1 MTMKNTKHMDLSL
14 SVLLF
19 TGTLLTSCAEPREQA
34 TFTPSASPSATT
46 ESPVATCDSLA
57 VPNSFQD
64 DVNNAAQKSGLEPS
78 VIAAIITVQSNW
90 QEDAVAPVDDSRGI
104 ALTSLEV
111 WEEYGQ
117 GNILNGH
124 DHIRTLGVYL
134 KHLAD
139 TLEGRHGIGAD
150 DTDLVI
156 AAHIA
161 GETAVLNAG
170 EVPAIPEVR
179 TYVNKVKTY
188 AQQIKSCAK
197 DPS

>member
-1 MTMKNTKHMDLSL
+1 MTKKTKKMALSL
-14 SVLLF
+14 SVLLLA
-19 TGTLLTSCAEPREQA
+19 GTLLTSCVEPRDQA
-34 TFTPSASPSATT
+34 TFSPSPSNSVAA
-46 ESPVATCDSLA
+46 ESPVPTCESLK
-57 VPNSFQD
+57 VPQSFQD
-64 DVNNAAQKSGLEPS
+64 DVNSAARKSGLEPS

-90 QEDAVAPVDDSRGI
+90 QEDAVSPVGSRGI
-104 ALTSLEV
+104 ALTSVEV
-111 WEEYGQ
+111 WKEHGQ

-139 TLEGRHGIGAD
+139 TLKGRQGVGAD
-150 DTDLVI
+150 YTDLVI
-156 AAHIA
+156 AAHVA

-179 TYVNKVKTY
+179 TYVNKVKAY
-188 AQQIKSCAK
+188 AEQIKSCAK